1 MTQIHEGE
9 VRERRPGRP
18 LGLSLAIIASAL
30 LFAVLPLLQVG
41 FALSFQA
48 RFSALGDTEFN
59 FPGEDPTEPFASGV
73 SMDGVD
79 TVALL
84 VQGGVSLLFLGVCVL
99 AWIGRPGWI
108 RFVLLA
114 AVLIL
119 ALLSL
124 VVLIAQL
131 NMPPSLE
138 DGLTSADD
146 LGRNLR
152 WTEIAFTI
160 LIPLYVAWYL
170 NRAPSR
176 AFYRGR
182 YLSAPLTVETRPGA

>member
-1 MTQIHEGE
+1 MTQIQETEAH
-9 VRERRPGRP
+9 ERRPGRP
-18 LGLSLAIIASAL
+18 LGLSLAIVASAL

-48 RFSALGDTEFN
+48 RFATLGNTEFN

-79 TVALL
+79 TFALL

-108 RFVLLA
+108 RYVLLA

-119 ALLSL
+119 AVLSL
-124 VVLIAQL
+124 LVLIIQL
-131 NMPPSLE
+131 NTPPTLE
-138 DGLTSADD
+138 EGLTSADD

-170 NRAPSR
+170 NRAPAR

-182 YLSAPLTVETRPGA
+182 YLSAPPPPETNPGV